1 MMTEEV
7 ENAAGEQYMRIQRK
21 ALCIRTVEQACLMDS
36 IVSEHTVACIL
47 QTARLAFIRLVP
59 NIGKI
64 VTNSEISSL
73 GVLLVV
79 RQRRV

>member
-1 MMTEEV
+1 MAVEV
-7 ENAAGEQYMRIQRK
+7 ENAVGEQYMMVQRK
-21 ALCIRTVEQACLMDS
+21 ALCIQTIEQGCLMD
-36 IVSEHTVACIL
+36 SEHTVACSL
-47 QTARLAFIRLVP
+47 QTAILAFIRLVP

-79 RQRRV
+79 RQRLV

>member
-1 MMTEEV
+1 MTTEEV
-7 ENAAGEQYMRIQRK
+7 ENAAGEQYMTIQRK
-21 ALCIRTVEQACLMDS
+21 ALCIQTIEREYLMD
-36 IVSEHTVACIL
+36 SEHTVACSL
-47 QTARLAFIRLVP
+47 QTAILAFIRLVP

-79 RQRRV
+79 RQRLV

>member
-1 MMTEEV
+1 MTTEEV
-7 ENAAGEQYMRIQRK
+7 ENAAGEQYMTIQRK
-21 ALCIRTVEQACLMDS
+21 ALCIQTIGQECLMDMD
-36 IVSEHTVACIL
+36 SEHIVACSL
-47 QTARLAFIRLVP
+47 QTAILAFIRIVP

-79 RQRRV
+79 RQRLV